1 MKHVFIKSIFGPIR
15 LDFDG
20 ESLLRVTQVKKKEGS
35 DTVDPDILNPIIQCI
50 QGKRDGLGIPVRF
63 EGTPFQI
70 KVWEAMRQIPRGE
83 VLSYTELAKRA
94 GNMRATRAVA
104 SACGQNPCV
113 VVVPCHRII
122 RRDGGLGGFAWGI
135 PLKRSLL
142 IREGVR
148 IGSDLKV
155 LQVLLVNP

>member
-15 LDFDG
+15 HDFDG
-20 ESLLRVTQVKKKEGS
+20 DSLLRVTQVRKKEGS
-35 DTVDPDILNPIIQCI
+35 DTVDPDVLNPIIQCI
-50 QGKRDGLGIPVRF
+50 EGKRDGLGIPVRF

-70 KVWEAMRQIPRGE
+70 KVWEAMRQIPPGE
-83 VLSYTELAKRA
+83 VVSYSEIAKHA

-122 RRDGGLGGFAWGI
+122 RRDRGLGGFAWGI

-142 IREGVR
+142 LREGVR
-148 IGSDLKV
+148 ISSDLKV
-155 LQVLLVNP
+155 L